1 MEYITDDNV
10 IVVYSNVGLGDKLI
24 FFFCPVFEIPD
35 KILRQI
41 LMKKSQYMYVPLKK
55 H

>member
-24 FFFCPVFEIPD
+24 FFVALFLKFLIKYYD
-35 KILRQI
+35 KF
-41 LMKKSQYMYVPLKK
+41 
-55 H
+55 